1 MAFEVPF
8 LIPIIAGMIA
18 IYKKVDYAYI
28 YTFGWSIMFII
39 VYLSEEFIITISNI
53 YTIHMVTPLE
63 SLIFSFALGLM
74 LKKIAKDRNEKEKLL
89 IHQSKLASMG
99 EMIENIAH
107 QWRQPLMHL
116 GYINM
121 NLEMLSL
128 HNQFTQDHF
137 IKKIKESNGQIKFMS
152 STIDSFRDFY
162 YIENEKQDFLISN
175 AVELAINIINPTL
188 KKKKV
193 NLELDIEKDSLIK
206 GYENE
211 YSQVLLNFFTN
222 SLEMFE
228 IRKIVNPTINIVIT
242 KQKNKS
248 IIKVCDN
255 AQGIDNSNL
264 EKIFDA
270 HFTTKQRGSG
280 IGLYMSRVIIQSHF
294 NGEIYVSN
302 TKEGACFSIEV

>member
-1 MAFEVPF
+1 
-8 LIPIIAGMIA
+8 
-18 IYKKVDYAYI
+18 
-28 YTFGWSIMFII
+28 
-39 VYLSEEFIITISNI
+39 
-53 YTIHMVTPLE
+53 
-63 SLIFSFALGLM
+63 M

-175 AVELAINIINPTL
+175 AVELAT
-188 KKKKV
+188 
-193 NLELDIEKDSLIK
+193 S
-206 GYENE
+206 
-211 YSQVLLNFFTN
+211 
-222 SLEMFE
+222 M
-228 IRKIVNPTINIVIT
+228 
-242 KQKNKS
+242 
-248 IIKVCDN
+248 
-255 AQGIDNSNL
+255 A
-264 EKIFDA
+264 
-270 HFTTKQRGSG
+270 
-280 IGLYMSRVIIQSHF
+280 
-294 NGEIYVSN
+294 
-302 TKEGACFSIEV
+302 